1 MKASKI
7 FVWCVLLIFMA
18 AFAGCTATSQM
29 KPNLALNTGHNQ
41 YPVCAFSVESNVNED
56 LDKELIELK
65 SEILKRVS
73 HLNIF
78 RSIQFT
84 KDYEKAEG
92 CLLVV
97 VSISEIKKLSGSK
110 RFFLGAMAARAKI
123 KADIT
128 FIDAAAQETIGS
140 YTVTGKSGGSDFS
153 GGTGEAIRKT
163 AEAIVEIIQENYK
176 M

>member
-1 MKASKI
+1 MKAFKI
-7 FVWCVLLIFMA
+7 FVWCVLLIGIA
-18 AFAGCTATSQM
+18 AFAGCSATSQT
-29 KPNLALNTGHNQ
+29 KPNFALATGQNK
-41 YPVCAFSVESNVNED
+41 YPVCAFSVESNLNED

-73 HLNIF
+73 HLDIF

-84 KDYEKAEG
+84 KEYEKEEG

-97 VSISEIKKLSGSK
+97 VSISEIKKVSGAK
-110 RFFLGAMAARAKI
+110 RFSLGAIAGRAKI

-140 YTVTGKSGGSDFS
+140 YTVTGKSGNSDYS

-163 AEAIVEIIQENYK
+163 AEAVVEIIQENYGS
-176 M
+176 

>member
-1 MKASKI
+1 MKAFKT
-7 FVWCVLLIFMA
+7 FVWCVLLIYIA
-18 AFAGCTATSQM
+18 AFAGCSDTNQT
-29 KPNLALNTGHNQ
+29 KPNLALNTGDNK
-41 YPVCAFSVESNVNED
+41 YPVCTFSVESTVNED

-73 HLNIF
+73 HLDIF
-78 RSIQFT
+78 RNIQFT

-92 CLLVV
+92 CLLVI
-97 VSISEIKKLSGSK
+97 VSISEIKKVSGSK
-110 RFFLGAMAARAKI
+110 RFSLGTMAGRAKI

-128 FIDAAAQETIGS
+128 FIDAAEQETIGS
-140 YTVTGKSGGSDFS
+140 YTITGKSGNSDFS

-163 AEAIVEIIQENYK
+163 AEAVVEIIQENCG